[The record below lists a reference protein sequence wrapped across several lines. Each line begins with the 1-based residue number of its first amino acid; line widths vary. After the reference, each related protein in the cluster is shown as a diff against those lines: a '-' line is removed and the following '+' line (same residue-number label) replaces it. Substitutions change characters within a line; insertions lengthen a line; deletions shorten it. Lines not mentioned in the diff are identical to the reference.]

1 MKITLSVIKA
11 DIGSIGGHECP
22 SQAVYETVKDY
33 IEKNSQGLLIDYFQT
48 FLGDDIALLM
58 THTKGEG
65 NSDIH
70 KLAWDSFK
78 AGTEVAK
85 KQGLYGA
92 GQDLLKESFSGN
104 VKGMGPGVCEMEIEE
119 RPNEPFVFFQAD
131 KTDPG
136 AFNLPLYLS
145 FADPMYSPGL
155 FISKSMRKGFEFTVM
170 NVYHTEGDKIVTL
183 KAPEELYSIAVLLR
197 DLETYVIESVHSRDN
212 GEIAA
217 VVSTSRLHNIAGTYV
232 GKDDPVALVRAQKL
246 FPDTGEIL
254 SPYAI
259 GYFVAGDNRGSHNT
273 PLMPIKTRSTV
284 AYFDGPACVSAL
296 GFCVHEGKLT
306 EPVDLFDHPV
316 WERVRSKIS
325 DKAIELR
332 KQGFFGAAMLGM
344 NELEYT
350 EIVDH
355 IKELDSRFKVRNK

>member
-1 MKITLSVIKA
+1 MKTTISVIKA

-22 SQAVYETVKDY
+22 SKAVYDTVYNFIKQNGQ
-33 IEKNSQGLLIDYFQT
+33 KLLSDFYQT
-48 FLGDDIALLM
+48 FIGDDIELLM
-58 THTKGEG
+58 
-65 NSDIH
+65 IH
-70 KLAWDSFK
+70 SHGVGYNYIHELAWNAFK

-85 KQGLYGA
+85 DQGLYGA

-119 RPNEPFVFFQAD
+119 RANEPFVFFQAD

-136 AFNLPLYLS
+136 AFNLPLYLA

-155 FISKSMRKGFEFTVM
+155 MISKSMRKGFEFTIM
-170 NVYHTEGDKIVTL
+170 NVYHTEGDKIITL
-183 KAPEELYSIAVLLR
+183 NTPEEIYDIATLLR
-197 DLETYVIESVHSRDN
+197 DLETYVIESIHSRDN

-232 GKDDPVALVRAQKL
+232 GKDDPVALVRSQKL
-246 FPDTGEIL
+246 FPDTGEIV

-273 PLMPIKTRSTV
+273 PLMPVKTKTTV

-296 GFCVHEGKLT
+296 GFCVHNGKLT
-306 EPVDLFDHPV
+306 EPVDLFDHPT
-316 WERVRSKIS
+316 WERVRQKVS

-332 KQGFFGAAMLGM
+332 KQGFFGCAMLGM

-355 IKELDSRFKVRNK
+355 IKELDQKFKVRK

>member
-11 DIGSIGGHECP
+11 DIGSIGGHERP
-22 SQAVYETVKDY
+22 SQAVFEAVKTY
-33 IEKNSQGLLIDYFQT
+33 VKEQAGNLLLDFFQSFT
-48 FLGDDIALLM
+48 GDDIALLM
-58 THTKGEG
+58 THTRGI
-65 NSDIH
+65 NNTDIH
-70 KLAWDSFK
+70 KLAWEAFK

-92 GQDLLKESFSGN
+92 GQDLLKDAFAGN
-104 VKGMGPGVCEMEIEE
+104 VRGLGPGVCEMEFEE

-136 AFNLPLYLS
+136 VFNLPLYLT

-155 FISKSMRKGFEFTVM
+155 FISSSMRKGFEFTIM
-170 NVYHTEGDKIVTL
+170 NVYHSEGDKIITL
-183 KAPEELYSIAVLLR
+183 KAPEELYSLAVLLR
-197 DLETYVIESVHSRDN
+197 DLETYVIESVHSRAT

-217 VVSTSRLHNIAGTYV
+217 AVSTSRLHNIAGTYV
-232 GKDDPVALVRAQKL
+232 GKDDPVALVRVQKL
-246 FPDTGEIL
+246 FPDTGEVL
-254 SPYAI
+254 SPYAL

-273 PLMPIKTRSTV
+273 PLMPVKSGAIVS
-284 AYFDGPACVSAL
+284 YFDGPACVSAL

-316 WERVRSKIS
+316 WERVRSRVA
-325 DKAIELR
+325 DKAMELR

-350 EIVDH
+350 EIIDH
-355 IKELDSRFKVRNK
+355 LKELDKRFTVRK

>member
-11 DIGSIGGHECP
+11 DIGSIGGHEKP
-22 SQAVYETVKDY
+22 SLAVIEEVKKYVNEHRQD
-33 IEKNSQGLLIDYFQT
+33 LLLDCFQS
-48 FLGDDIALLM
+48 FVGDDISLLM
-58 THTKGEG
+58 SHTKGVE
-65 NSDIH
+65 NSLVH
-70 KLAWDSFK
+70 ELAWNAFK
-78 AGTEVAK
+78 AGTTVAK
-85 KQGLYGA
+85 QQGLYGA
-92 GQDLLKESFSGN
+92 GQDLLKDSFSGN
-104 VKGMGPGVCEMEIEE
+104 VKGMGPGVCEMEFEE
-119 RPNEPFVFFQAD
+119 RPNEPFVFLQAD

-136 AFNLPLYLS
+136 AFNLPMYLA

-155 FISKSMRKGFEFTVM
+155 FISSSMRKGFKFTIM
-170 NVYHTEGDKIVTL
+170 NVYHTEGDKTITL
-183 KAPEELYSIAVLLR
+183 KTPEDIYDIACLLR
-197 DLETYVIESVHSRDN
+197 DLETYVIESVEAEN

-232 GKDDPVALVRAQKL
+232 GKDDPVALVRVQKL

-259 GYFVAGDNRGSHNT
+259 GSFVAGDNRGSHNT
-273 PLMPIKTRSTV
+273 PLMPVKNQTIP
-284 AYFDGPACVSAL
+284 AYFDGPAIVSAL
-296 GFCVHEGKLT
+296 GFCVHEGKFT

-316 WERVRSKIS
+316 WERVREKIS
-325 DKAIELR
+325 DKAIEMR

-355 IKELDSRFKVRNK
+355 IKELDQRFTVKK

>member
-11 DIGSIGGHECP
+11 DIGSIGGHEKP
-22 SQAVYETVKDY
+22 SQAVFEEVKKY
-33 IEKNSQGLLIDYFQT
+33 IAEHRQGLLSDCFQT

-58 THTKGEG
+58 SHTKGVE
-65 NSDIH
+65 NSSIH
-70 KLAWDSFK
+70 QLAWEAFK

-92 GQDLLKESFSGN
+92 GQDLLKDSFSGN
-104 VKGMGPGVCEMEIEE
+104 IKGMGPGVCEMEFEE

-155 FISKSMRKGFEFTVM
+155 MISKSMRQGFDFTVM
-170 NVYHTEGDKIVTL
+170 NVYHTEGDKVISL
-183 KAPEELYSIAVLLR
+183 KTPEELYDLATLLR
-197 DLETYVIESVHSRDN
+197 DLETYVVESVHSRDH

-232 GKDDPVALVRAQKL
+232 GKDDPVALVRVQKL

-273 PLMPIKTRSTV
+273 PLMPVKSQTIP
-284 AYFDGPACVSAL
+284 AYFDGPAIVSAL
-296 GFCVHEGKLT
+296 GFCVHEGYFT

-316 WERVRSKIS
+316 WARVREKIS
-325 DKAIELR
+325 DKAIEMR
-332 KQGFFGAAMLGM
+332 KQGFFGCAMLGM

-355 IKELDSRFKVRNK
+355 IKELDQRFTIRK

>member
-1 MKITLSVIKA
+1 
-11 DIGSIGGHECP
+11 
-22 SQAVYETVKDY
+22 
-33 IEKNSQGLLIDYFQT
+33 
-48 FLGDDIALLM
+48 
-58 THTKGEG
+58 
-65 NSDIH
+65 
-70 KLAWDSFK
+70 
-78 AGTEVAK
+78 
-85 KQGLYGA
+85 
-92 GQDLLKESFSGN
+92 
-104 VKGMGPGVCEMEIEE
+104 MEFEE

-136 AFNLPLYLS
+136 AFNLPLYLA

-155 FISKSMRKGFEFTVM
+155 MISKSMRKGFEFTIM
-170 NVYHTEGDKIVTL
+170 NVYHTEGDKVIEL
-183 KAPEELYSIAVLLR
+183 KTPEEIYDIATLLR
-197 DLETYVIESVHSRDN
+197 DLETYVVESVHSRDS

-232 GKDDPVALVRAQKL
+232 GKDDPVALVRVQKL

-254 SPYAI
+254 SPYAL

-273 PLMPIKTRSTV
+273 PLLPVKNQSIVS
-284 AYFDGPACVSAL
+284 YFDGPACVSAL

-316 WERVRSKIS
+316 WDRVREKVA
-325 DKAIELR
+325 DKAMELR
-332 KQGFFGAAMLGM
+332 KQGFFGCAMLGM

-355 IKELDSRFKVRNK
+355 IKELDSRFKVRK